1 MSCALEDERISSC
14 SVVVGAS
21 ALSNGTD
28 TVVLLLLLEARS
40 LRGGGGGGGSM
51 PPVVVVPDVLCLID
65 GVRDGEDDVAG
76 A

>member
-1 MSCALEDERISSC
+1 MSCACDDDCISSC

-21 ALSNGTD
+21 GLSIDTD
-28 TVVLLLLLEARS
+28 TVVLLPLLEARS

-51 PPVVVVPDVLCLID
+51 PVVVGRLCLID
-65 GVRDGEDDVAG
+65 GVRDGGDDVVG

>member
-1 MSCALEDERISSC
+1 MSCACDDEWMSSC

-21 ALSNGTD
+21 ALSIDTD
-28 TVVLLLLLEARS
+28 TVVLLLLLDARS

-51 PPVVVVPDVLCLID
+51 PVVVPDTLCLID
-65 GVRDGEDDVAG
+65 GVRDGGDDVAG